1 MPEPV
6 GPGAVGELGQRL
18 PECWSETDKSWA
30 RPPELAA
37 AKKTSKTGL
46 AGLKPAGLPVF
57 FLSLFFLSNS
67 LLFFLII
74 FSFF

>member
-6 GPGAVGELGQRL
+6 GPGAAGELGWWL
-18 PECWSETDKSWA
+18 PKCWSGTEKSWA

-46 AGLKPAGLPVF
+46 ASLKPAGGF
-57 FLSLFFLSNS
+57 FFFK
-67 LLFFLII
+67 
-74 FSFF
+74 